1 VVEVAEQVIVLM
13 VLLVVLAVAVQVDL
27 QPLVVQQP
35 HQDKVMQEE
44 QEAVLL
50 WVAIILEVLE
60 AVEQEQQEVP
70 LQVQTTLQMEQVA

>member
-1 VVEVAEQVIVLM
+1 MVLVVVQVAE
-13 VLLVVLAVAVQVDL
+13 VQVDL
-27 QPLVVQQP
+27 QPLVVQQL

>member
-1 VVEVAEQVIVLM
+1 MVLVVVQVAE
-13 VLLVVLAVAVQVDL
+13 VQVDL
-27 QPLVVQQP
+27 QPLVVQQL

-50 WVAIILEVLE
+50 WEAIVIGVLE
-60 AVEQEQQEVP
+60 AVEQEQLEVP